1 MNEPEI
7 SQGKKMSFK
16 KTVLYLTL
24 SLAGMTSASVM
35 AADGTVNFEGK
46 ISDAPCTVSIPSQ
59 NQNVMLGTVP
69 AADLAS
75 SGSRSTA
82 KNFQIDLLNCTA
94 AVKSAQISF
103 GGTVPTEDPTLLNV
117 SSPDGTSLGTVATKV
132 GIEIADSKGVVISP
146 NTLSGAMTL
155 TPGVASQSLYF
166 TANYKS
172 FGTATTGD
180 ANATSDFTIT
190 YQ

>member
-1 MNEPEI
+1 
-7 SQGKKMSFK
+7 MSFK
-16 KTVLYLTL
+16 KNAFYMVL
-24 SLAGMTSASVM
+24 SVAGLVSASAM
-35 AADGTVNFEGK
+35 AADGTVNFQGK

-75 SGSRSTA
+75 SGKRSTA

-94 AVKSAQISF
+94 AAKSAQISF
-103 GGTVPTEDPTLLNV
+103 GGTVPSQDATLLNV
-117 SSPDGTSLGTVATKV
+117 SSPDGTSAGTVATNV
-132 GIEIADSKGVVISP
+132 GIEISDAKGVVISP
-146 NTLSGAMTL
+146 NTQSSAMTL
-155 TPGVASQSLYF
+155 TPSVASQSLYF

>member
-1 MNEPEI
+1 MT
-7 SQGKKMSFK
+7 FK
-16 KTVLYLTL
+16 KNTL
-24 SLAGMTSASVM
+24 CAMISLAGFVSASAL
-35 AADGTVNFEGK
+35 AADGTVNFQGK
-46 ISDAPCTVSIPSQ
+46 IADAPCTVSIPSQ

-75 SGSRSTA
+75 SGERSTA

-103 GGTVPTEDPTLLNV
+103 GGSSPTEDTTLFNI
-117 SSPDGTSLGTVATKV
+117 SSSDGTDAGTVATNV
-132 GIEIADSKGVVISP
+132 GIEISDAKGTVISP
-146 NTLSGAMTL
+146 NTLSGAVTL
-155 TPGVASQSLYF
+155 TPNVASQSLYF
-166 TANYKS
+166 TANYKA
-172 FGTATTGD
+172 FGKATTGD